1 MLTIKADP
9 GFSGGRGGGIW
20 VGTNV
25 HLHILLLFDKSF
37 CTSKVWQKFLFH
49 ICQHLFCSCLLQ
61 NVIEMPVQK
70 FTWQFSFYTLP
81 LCCEYP
87 PACYTSYKLNKF
99 PPSGLH
105 YSTDVCCCS
114 NIFSWETIYIYTLP
128 SPCKECLTLTSSH
141 LLFSRCHL
149 FWDHLRSWAPGLP
162 RETRLLP
169 WFANRRYWHC
179 LRSLV

>member
-1 MLTIKADP
+1 MLTIKQIQDLV
-9 GFSGGRGGGIW
+9 GGGGGEFGLGQMSTYIYCCYLTSPFAQAKYGKNFCFIFASTFF
-20 VGTNV
+20 VPVCCKMLLKCLFKNLHDSSVFTPSHSAV
-25 HLHILLLFDKSF
+25 STHLHAIL
-37 CTSKVWQKFLFH
+37 H
-49 ICQHLFCSCLLQ
+49 INWTNS
-61 NVIEMPVQK
+61 
-70 FTWQFSFYTLP
+70 
-81 LCCEYP
+81 
-87 PACYTSYKLNKF
+87 